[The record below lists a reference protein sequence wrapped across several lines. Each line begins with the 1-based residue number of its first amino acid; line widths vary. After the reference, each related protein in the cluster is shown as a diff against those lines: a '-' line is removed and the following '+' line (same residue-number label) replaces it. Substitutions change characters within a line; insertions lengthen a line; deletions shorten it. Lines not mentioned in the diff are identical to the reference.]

1 MCAQIARAGGACRA
15 HARLGTLADFP
26 AKIAANKRGMREED
40 VIATIAKHAGLALVL
55 SGLLASTASAQT
67 KITMMYSAVTGFASA
82 FVAAEQ
88 GYFKKR
94 GLDVELQLT
103 NNTANVPAALVSNSV
118 QVGGTTIPTVIQ
130 AIDAG
135 LDLVLF
141 AAGGVFPL
149 EGDALVARQGS
160 NIQKPADLKGKT
172 IGVPGIGALL
182 HFMLVRYLKQN
193 GIDPNEV
200 KFVEVGFVQSGDAL
214 KSGSIDVFPAVAPF
228 SSRIIQSG
236 AGYAFAEWLKD
247 TPDGTLT
254 VVHAATRKWA
264 TENKDTVAKFR
275 EAMGEANAFI
285 KEAANREQYNV
296 ATAKYTRL
304 PPPVVAALK
313 PPNLVV
319 DMTPTQVKWWIDLAK
334 DQKLIKTDIDA
345 AKLIV
350 QP

>member
-1 MCAQIARAGGACRA
+1 MIRVAIR
-15 HARLGTLADFP
+15 TS
-26 AKIAANKRGMREED
+26 
-40 VIATIAKHAGLALVL
+40 LALALTALWAGV
-55 SGLLASTASAQT
+55 ASAQT
-67 KITMMYSAVTGFASA
+67 KVTMMYSAVTGFAGS
-82 FVAAEQ
+82 FVAQEQ
-88 GYFKKR
+88 GFFKKR
-94 GLDVELQLT
+94 GFEVDLQLT

-141 AAGGVFPL
+141 ASGGVFPL
-149 EGDALVARQGS
+149 EGDALVARAGS
-160 NIQKPADLKGKT
+160 NIQKPADMKGKT

-193 GIDPNEV
+193 GIDPSEV
-200 KFVEVGFVQSGDAL
+200 KFVEVGFVQAGDSL
-214 KSGSIDVFPAVAPF
+214 KSGAIDVFPAVAPF

-247 TPDGTLT
+247 TPNGTLT

-264 TENKDTVAKFR
+264 TDNKELLANYRK
-275 EAMGEANAFI
+275 AMGEANAFI
-285 KEAANREQYNV
+285 KGNREGYNV

-304 PPPVVAALK
+304 PPPVVAALA
-313 PPNLVV
+313 PPNLEV
-319 DMTPTQVKWWIDLAK
+319 DMTPAQVKWWIDLAK
-334 DQKLIKTDIDA
+334 DQKLIKNDIDA
-345 AKLIV
+345 AKLIY

>member
-1 MCAQIARAGGACRA
+1 VIRV
-15 HARLGTLADFP
+15 
-26 AKIAANKRGMREED
+26 ANR
-40 VIATIAKHAGLALVL
+40 VGLALLL
-55 SGLLASTASAQT
+55 STLLAGTAAAQT

-82 FVAAEQ
+82 FVAQEQ
-88 GYFKKR
+88 GFFKKR
-94 GLDVELQLT
+94 GFEVDLQLT

-118 QVGGTTIPTVIQ
+118 QIGGTTIPTVIQ

-149 EGDALVARQGS
+149 EGDALVARTGS
-160 NIQKPADLKGKT
+160 NITKPADMKGKT

-193 GIDPNEV
+193 GIDPSEV
-200 KFVEVGFVQSGDAL
+200 KFVEVGFVQAGDAL
-214 KSGSIDVFPAVAPF
+214 KSGQIDVFPAVAPF

-236 AGYAFAEWLKD
+236 AGTAFAEWLKE
-247 TPDGTLT
+247 TPAGTLT

-264 TENKDTVAKFR
+264 TENKETIANFR
-275 EAMGEANAFI
+275 KGMEEANTFI
-285 KEAANREQYNV
+285 KGNREGYNA

-304 PPPVVAALK
+304 PPPVVAALA
-313 PPNLVV
+313 PPNLEVN
-319 DMTPTQVKWWIDLAK
+319 MTPTQVKWWIDLAK
-334 DQKLIKTDIDA
+334 DQKLIKNDIDA
-345 AKLIV
+345 AKLIY

>member
-1 MCAQIARAGGACRA
+1 VSGFVARIAVA
-15 HARLGTLADFP
+15 
-26 AKIAANKRGMREED
+26 
-40 VIATIAKHAGLALVL
+40 ALVSSL
-55 SGLLASTASAQT
+55 VAGSAAAQT

-82 FVAAEQ
+82 FVAQEQ
-88 GYFKKR
+88 GFFKKR
-94 GLDVELQLT
+94 GFEVDLQLT

-149 EGDALVARQGS
+149 DGDALVARQGS
-160 NIQKPADLKGKT
+160 GIQKPADMKGKT
-172 IGVPGIGALL
+172 VGVPGIGALL

-193 GIDPNEV
+193 GIDPSEV
-200 KFVEVGFVQSGDAL
+200 KFVEVGFVQAGDAL
-214 KSGSIDVFPAVAPF
+214 KSGAIDVFPAVAPF

-236 AGYAFAEWLKD
+236 AGYAFAQWLKE

-264 TENKDTVAKFR
+264 TENKGLIANFR
-275 EAMGEANAFI
+275 AGMGEANAFI
-285 KEAANREQYNV
+285 KGNREGFNT

-304 PPPVVAALK
+304 PPPVVAALA

-319 DMTPTQVKWWIDLAK
+319 DMTPAQVKWWIDLAK
-334 DQKLIKTDIDA
+334 DQKLIKNDIDA
-345 AKLIV
+345 AKLIY